1 MPSQSQVSGRYQE
14 SIVSGFDVYK
24 PEVYNQLINRYGDQG
39 QSWFM
44 TMKMLGFERPVAS
57 DIYYHYENELK
68 NPPFKS
74 AGIVAAA
81 AAGASQSITISPDS
95 LDAGN
100 RFYPRLGFQVNYK
113 GGKRGFIS
121 AIDITTPSAPVLT
134 VKPIQTGAAY
144 SLPAVAAAEELSIV
158 SSAFA
163 EGTGQPVGIV
173 PGAVKRS
180 NMLQIIKETASVT
193 GSELTNQTWMTGYED
208 VSSVTGQPNSW
219 FHINMMD
226 IDYRIALQI
235 SDALLFGQSSDGSI
249 TDPGGTGN
257 IVKMTTGLVTTMK
270 SQSIQSSYSTGS
282 FSVTNFDA
290 IGRSLQREYSGNKIG
305 MHMGEDFYS
314 EAENALVSYLAATRV
329 DYTEELLNSILPDD
343 MKVRSKAIA
352 VNFKSLVKNERKYLL
367 NKMNE
372 FSNRQTYGIPG
383 SVTPGYGLFIP
394 LTTVKDPKTDKFDHH
409 IGCRYKALG
418 GYSRKMQTWDV
429 NGASGNMVTDL
440 DVNNNYVRAHIGA
453 HQMAMNQ
460 SLFLQPL

>member
-1 MPSQSQVSGRYQE
+1 MPAQPQVSGRYSE
-14 SIVSGFDVYK
+14 TIVSGFDVYK

-44 TMKMLGFERPVAS
+44 TMKMLGFERKVAA

-74 AGIVAAA
+74 AGIVSAA

-100 RFYPRLGFQVNYK
+100 RFYPRLWFQVNYK
-113 GGKRGFIS
+113 GGKRGIIT
-121 AIDITTPSAPVLT
+121 AIDVTTPSAPVLT

-144 SLPAVAAAEELSIV
+144 SLPAVAAGEELSIV
-158 SSAFA
+158 SSAFS
-163 EGTGQPVGIV
+163 EGSGQPVGIV

-180 NMLQIIKETASVT
+180 NMLQIMKETASVT
-193 GSELTNQTWMTGYED
+193 GSERTNQTWMTGYED
-208 VSSVTGQPNSW
+208 VSSITGQPNSW
-219 FHINMMD
+219 FHINVMD
-226 IDYRIALQI
+226 IDYRMALQT

-249 TDPGGTGN
+249 TDPVTGN
-257 IVKMTTGLVTTMK
+257 VIKMTTGLVTTMK
-270 SQSIQSSYSTGS
+270 AQSIQATYTPGS

-290 IGRSLQREYSGNKIG
+290 IGRSLQREYAGNKIG
-305 MHMGEDFYS
+305 MHLGEDIYS
-314 EAENALVSYLAATRV
+314 ELENALVTYLANTKV
-329 DYTEELLNSILPDD
+329 DYTEELINSILPAD
-343 MKVRSKAIA
+343 MKARSKAIS
-352 VNFKSLVKNERKYLL
+352 VNFKSLFKNERKYLI

-383 SVTPGYGLFIP
+383 SVTPGYALFIP
-394 LTTVKDPKTDKFDHH
+394 LTTVKDPQTQEFDHH

-418 GYSRKMQTWDV
+418 AYSRRMQTWDV
-429 NGASGNMVTDL
+429 NGASGNMVTEF
-440 DVNNNYVRAHIGA
+440 DVDNTYMRSHVGA

-460 SLFLQPL
+460 ALFLQPL